1 MPDYRVCI
9 CDDEETSAAYLSEL
23 VTAWGKTRAFSVQ
36 QTVYPSAE
44 AFLFA
49 WDAGSAADIL
59 LLDIEMPGLNGVELA
74 RRIRGSDRA
83 VQIIFVTGYMDYL
96 ADGYDVEALHYL
108 LKPVDAGKLYAVL
121 DRAVQRLAERRES
134 LLVEY
139 NGCLY
144 RLPLHEIRWAEVQG
158 NYTTLHAG
166 RDYTLKKPLKELASR
181 LDDSFFRTGRSYIVN
196 LRFVQSVSKAE
207 VVLTDGSKVP
217 LFRGGYDA
225 IHRAMIAYF

>member
-1 MPDYRVCI
+1 MADYRVCI
-9 CDDEETSAAYLSEL
+9 CDDEERAAAYLSKL
-23 VTAWGKTRAFSVQ
+23 VTAWGKARAHSVR
-36 QTVYPSAE
+36 QTLYPSAE

-49 WDAGSAADIL
+49 AEAGAAADIL

-74 RRIRGSDRA
+74 RRVRQGDSA
-83 VQIIFVTGYMDYL
+83 VQIIFVTGYMDYI

-108 LKPVDAGKLYAVL
+108 LKPVDAEKLYAVL
-121 DRAVQRLAERRES
+121 DRAAERIGQRRES
-134 LLVEY
+134 LLVEAD
-139 NGCLY
+139 GRIH

-166 RDYTLKKPLKELASR
+166 QDYTLKRPLKELEAR

-196 LRFVQSVSKAE
+196 LRFVQDVSRTE
-207 VVLTDGSKVP
+207 VVLTDGSRVP
-217 LFRGGYDA
+217 LNRGGFDA